1 MIDPRPVVDWLVQG
15 APGASGPQQVINGLC
30 SGLVK
35 AGAAID
41 RMEAFVKTLHPSI
54 VGRSFVWT
62 PDRPD
67 VEVREQSW
75 SWLQSPEFL
84 GSPMSSC
91 CRTGEMERHRLDAAA
106 PPSLASLFR
115 EGYRDFVAAPMKFIS
130 GPGHPVTFATKRPSG
145 FTDDELA
152 AIRAVVPPLAR
163 IGEIL
168 ALLRT
173 ATNLLSTYVGRNAG
187 SRILAGQIQLGDTDT
202 LRAVVWFSDLRGFT
216 PLARTSAP
224 QSVIRAL
231 NDLFACQIPAIDKH
245 GGEVLKFL
253 GDGLL
258 AIFPYADDASAP
270 GRCDA
275 ALDAAAEALVALKS
289 MNDRRLADA
298 EPPISFG
305 VALHPGEISYGNI
318 GGASR
323 LDFTCIGPAVNLA
336 ARLQG
341 VASQLSRPVVVSEPF
356 AKFTTRPLED
366 LGMFELKGVDVAQ
379 RAFAPGPS
387 GASRLPHHPA

>member
-1 MIDPRPVVDWLVQG
+1 MIDPRPVVDWLVDG
-15 APGASGPQQVINGLC
+15 APGASGPQQVIGGLC
-30 SGLVK
+30 SRLVK

-41 RMEAFVKTLHPSI
+41 RMEAFVKTLHPHI

-62 PDRPD
+62 PERPE

-75 SWLQSPEFL
+75 AWLQSAEFL

-91 CRTGEMERHRLDAAA
+91 CRMGELERHRLEGATA
-106 PPSLASLFR
+106 PTLAPLFR
-115 EGYRDFVAAPMKFIS
+115 EGYRDFVAAPMKFIA
-130 GPGHPVTFATKRPSG
+130 GPGNPVTFATKRPSG
-145 FTDDELA
+145 FTGDEIE

-173 ATNLLSTYVGRNAG
+173 ATNLLSTYVGHNAG
-187 SRILAGQIQLGDTDT
+187 ARILAGQIQLGDTDT

-216 PLARTSAP
+216 PLARTAAP

-231 NDLFACQIPAIDKH
+231 NDLFACQIPAIERK
-245 GGEVLKFL
+245 GGEVLKFI

-258 AIFPYADDASAP
+258 AIFPYSDDAAAP
-270 GRCDA
+270 ARCDA
-275 ALDAAAEALVALKS
+275 ALDAATEALGSLQQINALRAA
-289 MNDRRLADA
+289 DR

-305 VALHPGEISYGNI
+305 VALHPGEVSYGNI

-336 ARLQG
+336 ARLQT
-341 VASQLSRPVVVSEPF
+341 VASKLSRPIVVSEAF
-356 AKFTTRPLED
+356 SKLCTRTLED
-366 LGMFELKGVDVAQ
+366 LGSFELKGVEVAQ
-379 RAFAPGPS
+379 KAYAP
-387 GASRLPHHPA
+387 AR